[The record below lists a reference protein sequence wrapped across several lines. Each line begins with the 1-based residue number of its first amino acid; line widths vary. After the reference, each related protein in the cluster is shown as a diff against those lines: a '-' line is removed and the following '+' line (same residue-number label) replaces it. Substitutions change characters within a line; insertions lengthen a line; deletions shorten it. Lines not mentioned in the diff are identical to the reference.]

1 MTKRDSQRQ
10 SSSNFSYSQVC
21 RNKPTNYDDGFYLFK
36 QTVLDIFLQE
46 VAMVVVEDLEQDRED
61 QVVLDQVVP
70 VL

>member
-1 MTKRDSQRQ
+1 M
-10 SSSNFSYSQVC
+10 
-21 RNKPTNYDDGFYLFK
+21 NYLSGFYLFK

-46 VAMVVVEDLEQDRED
+46 VAMVVVEDLEQDMED

>member
-1 MTKRDSQRQ
+1 M
-10 SSSNFSYSQVC
+10 
-21 RNKPTNYDDGFYLFK
+21 NYDDGFYLFK
-36 QTVLDIFLQE
+36 QTVLDTCLQE